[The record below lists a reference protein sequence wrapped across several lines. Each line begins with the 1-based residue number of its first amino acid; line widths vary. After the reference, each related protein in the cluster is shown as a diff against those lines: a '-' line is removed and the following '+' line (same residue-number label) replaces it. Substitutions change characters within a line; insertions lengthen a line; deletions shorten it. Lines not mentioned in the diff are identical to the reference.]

1 MGIAQLGN
9 CSRKTLLSVLQ
20 SRVGDVQCSDCTGDC
35 GLQAPKAVTSVPA
48 PLVELW
54 QLVAREGVL
63 AIYVCNGFLRTA

>member
-9 CSRKTLLSVLQ
+9 CSRTTLLSVLQ

-48 PLVELW
+48 PLVELL

-63 AIYVCNGFLRTA
+63 AIYVL